1 MNWNGKKMQ
10 TSKTAVALGF
20 FDGVH
25 IGHMSLINKIKELE
39 TEGLKSCVYTFDK
52 HPSEIFGSGV
62 KFICS
67 FEDKIKLLEAAGI
80 NSVYVQKTDK
90 QFLSVLPEEFVK
102 TVLIDKLNAA
112 HVVAGENFTFGKN
125 KSGNAD
131 VLKKLCG
138 ENGIKCTIMPCKKIG
153 KTVVSSSEIRKLIA
167 DGNIIKANEFLG
179 RKYGYSGMVKPG
191 THIGEKLGFPT
202 ANITPDER
210 NVLPPNGVYASVAEV
225 DGKTYKAI
233 TNIGIAPTFDKTKKL
248 IETNILDF
256 DSDIYDKEI
265 SIFLTDMIRAEKKF
279 ASADELSAQIEKD
292 IEKRRCLDE

>member
-1 MNWNGKKMQ
+1 MQ

-25 IGHMSLINKIKELE
+25 IGHMSLINKIKDLE

-52 HPSEIFGSGV
+52 HPSEIFGQGV
-62 KFICS
+62 ELICS
-67 FEDKIKLLEAAGI
+67 FEDKIRLLEETGV

-90 QFLSVLPEEFVK
+90 QFLSLSPEEFVK
-102 TVLIDKLNAA
+102 TVLIEELDAA

-125 KSGNAD
+125 KSGNAE
-131 VLKKLCG
+131 VLKKLCA
-138 ENGIKCTIMPCKKIG
+138 EEGIKCTIMPCKKIG
-153 KTVVSSSEIRKLIA
+153 ETVVSSTEIRKMIA
-167 DGNIIKANEFLG
+167 SGNIRSANEFLG
-179 RKYGYSGMVKPG
+179 RKYGYSGVVKPG
-191 THIGEKLGFPT
+191 THIGVKLGFPT
-202 ANITPDER
+202 ANITPDEK
-210 NVLPPNGVYASVAEV
+210 NIIPPNGVYASAAVV
-225 DGKTYKAI
+225 DGSTYKAI

-256 DSDIYDKEI
+256 EGDIYNKEI
-265 SIFLTDMIRAEKKF
+265 YIFLTDMIRTEKKF

>member
-1 MNWNGKKMQ
+1 MQ

-52 HPSEIFGSGV
+52 HPSEIFGKGV
-62 KFICS
+62 AFICS
-67 FEDKIKLLEAAGI
+67 FEDKIRLLEKTGV
-80 NSVYVQKTDK
+80 NSVYVQETDAH
-90 QFLSVLPEEFVK
+90 FLSLSPEEFVK
-102 TVLIDKLNAA
+102 NVLIEKLNAM

-125 KSGNAD
+125 KSGSAD
-131 VLKKLCG
+131 VLKKLCA
-138 ENGIKCTIMPCKKIG
+138 ENGIKCTIMPCKTIG
-153 KTVVSSSEIRKLIA
+153 KTIVSSSEIRKMIA
-167 DGNIIKANEFLG
+167 DGNIRSANEFLG
-179 RKYGYSGMVKPG
+179 RKYGYCGIVKPG
-191 THIGEKLGFPT
+191 TQIGIKLGFPT

-210 NVLPPNGVYASVAEV
+210 NVMPPNGVYASLAEV

-256 DSDIYDKEI
+256 DSDIYNKEI
-265 SIFLTDMIRAEKKF
+265 CIFLTDMIRPEKKF
-279 ASADELSAQIEKD
+279 ASADELAKQIEKD